1 MHTRRQFP
9 RGGRCGVGA
18 PRVASKCEGIAAP
31 PRREESLRCATKPA
45 RGRAQRRAPSRRRV
59 RRARGKHWQTIGTAT
74 NQQQPLARRAL
85 VLVAPSHRCAR
96 AHRRSETLRR
106 SRTNP
111 YSRAVG
117 PRARNTINP
126 SESDDRAQM
135 ALRPADTRG
144 LMLNPNS
151 AVRRGAERS
160 GDTRRNRGYP
170 LQRGRTPYF
179 ALRTRGSN
187 CTSRYPPKRGNG
199 PPKNFCDRYGELV
212 RYRAQAGAGGHWRRP
227 SLACGSGAAQ
237 RAAAA
242 EVVGLRRLAA
252 PSCERQS
259 WSLGRA
265 AQRRACG
272 GGARRG
278 GGAAEALLASPA
290 SQPPPTTT
298 TARCEGEGAA
308 RRLCSTLGSIRWG
321 GHGRRLT
328 RARRRGC
335 RTARGSR
342 YGRGAGEMASE
353 RVRRPG
359 AADPAGPRAAPSR
372 SRRTRRTRGA
382 AQARSRPDCSSRS
395 PSAPRGQASACR
407 RRRSA
412 RTSDG
417 LCTCVIKR

>member
-1 MHTRRQFP
+1 
-9 RGGRCGVGA
+9 
-18 PRVASKCEGIAAP
+18 
-31 PRREESLRCATKPA
+31 
-45 RGRAQRRAPSRRRV
+45 
-59 RRARGKHWQTIGTAT
+59 
-74 NQQQPLARRAL
+74 
-85 VLVAPSHRCAR
+85 
-96 AHRRSETLRR
+96 
-106 SRTNP
+106 
-111 YSRAVG
+111 
-117 PRARNTINP
+117 
-126 SESDDRAQM
+126 M
-135 ALRPADTRG
+135 ALRKISAMDTGSSSGTARRPAPAVTGVGRHWRAARARHSAPRQRRWWGCGAWRPPPVRG
-144 LMLNPNS
+144 S
-151 AVRRGAERS
+151 RGRWDALRS
-160 GDTRRNRGYP
+160 G
-170 LQRGRTPYF
+170 
-179 ALRTRGSN
+179 A
-187 CTSRYPPKRGNG
+187 
-199 PPKNFCDRYGELV
+199 
-212 RYRAQAGAGGHWRRP
+212 
-227 SLACGSGAAQ
+227 
-237 RAAAA
+237 RAAA
-242 EVVGLRRLAA
+242 VR
-252 PSCERQS
+252 
-259 WSLGRA
+259 
-265 AQRRACG
+265 
-272 GGARRG
+272 
-278 GGAAEALLASPA
+278 GAAEARRRRRGLPREPA
-290 SQPPPTTT
+290 PPPTT

>member
-1 MHTRRQFP
+1 M
-9 RGGRCGVGA
+9 
-18 PRVASKCEGIAAP
+18 
-31 PRREESLRCATKPA
+31 
-45 RGRAQRRAPSRRRV
+45 
-59 RRARGKHWQTIGTAT
+59 
-74 NQQQPLARRAL
+74 
-85 VLVAPSHRCAR
+85 
-96 AHRRSETLRR
+96 
-106 SRTNP
+106 
-111 YSRAVG
+111 G
-117 PRARNTINP
+117 PRARRTTNP
-126 SESDDRAQM
+126 SESDDRAQIL

-144 LMLNPNS
+144 LILNPNS
-151 AVRRGAERS
+151 AVRRGAARS
-160 GDTRRNRGYP
+160 GDTRGPKPRISVAAG
-170 LQRGRTPYF
+170 THSV
-179 ALRTRGSN
+179 LRTSHAGFELSF
-187 CTSRYPPKRGNG
+187 SLSPKTRKW
-199 PPKNFCDRYGELV
+199 PSENFFDRYGKLV

-227 SLACGSGAAQ
+227 SLSCGSGAAQ

-259 WSLGRA
+259 WLLGRA

-278 GGAAEALLASPA
+278 GGAAEAPLASPA
-290 SQPPPTTT
+290 SQPPPTPP